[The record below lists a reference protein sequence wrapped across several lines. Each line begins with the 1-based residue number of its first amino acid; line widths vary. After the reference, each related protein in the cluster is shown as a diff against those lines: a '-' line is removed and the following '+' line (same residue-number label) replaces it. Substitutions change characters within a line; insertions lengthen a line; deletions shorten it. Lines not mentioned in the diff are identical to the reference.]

1 MPLAAGQSLLHYR
14 LVEPIGAGG
23 MGVVWKAVDTSL
35 DREVAIKVLP
45 EAVAGDAERLARFD
59 REARLLA
66 SLHHPHIAGVYGL
79 HEADGVRFLAMEYVA
94 GEDLSTRLERGPL
107 PPTEAYRIGRE
118 VAEGLEA
125 AHERGIVHRDLKPA
139 NVRLDAEGKAK
150 VLDFGLAKGMDV
162 APSSGDIARSPTL
175 TAAGTVAGLIL
186 GTAAYM
192 SPEQAAGQTTDRRCD
207 IWSFGVML
215 HEMLTGRRMFAA
227 ETVSHTLADVL
238 RAPIDVADL
247 PAGTTP
253 GVRRLIERCL
263 VRDRQRRLRDIGEAR
278 IALEDA
284 LANPH
289 ATEAP
294 AEAAAAPAP
303 VSRRANLLPWAIT
316 AAALVL
322 AVASFLLNRGD
333 APASEAQ
340 TLRFSI
346 EMPNDSGL
354 RQGDGAQITISP
366 DGRSIV
372 TTGGRGAKQGL
383 YVRQLD
389 RFEPRMIEGSE
400 GGSRPNFSPDG
411 TSIAFVVDSSL
422 KRVRISGGPATEI
435 GRISASQNG
444 ISWGADGYLYYSDQ
458 GKVFR
463 IPDGGGEAEIVN
475 RDGGQR
481 LDFPSLLP
489 GGRTILCNSPVGT
502 GLDGRLMA
510 YDLASGKVKELGL
523 EGTDPRYVPTGHVI
537 FARGGRAFMA
547 PFDLAAL

>member
-1 MPLAAGQSLLHYR
+1 VPLTAGQELLHYR
-14 LVEPIGAGG
+14 LVEPIGEGG

-45 EAVAGDAERLARFD
+45 EAVAGNSERLARFD

-66 SLHHPHIAGVYGL
+66 SLNHPHIAGVFGL
-79 HEADGVRFLAMEYVA
+79 HEAGGVRFLAMEYVP
-94 GEDLSTRLERGPL
+94 GEDLAARLERGPL
-107 PPTEAYRIGRE
+107 PTAEALRIACE

-139 NVRLDAEGKAK
+139 NVRLAADGKAK
-150 VLDFGLAKGMDV
+150 VLDFGLAKGLDV

-238 RAPIDVADL
+238 RAPIEVGDL
-247 PAGTTP
+247 PAGTPP

-263 VRDRQRRLRDIGEAR
+263 VRDRHRRLRDIGEAR

-284 LANPH
+284 LADPH
-289 ATEAP
+289 ATDAP
-294 AEAAAAPAP
+294 AETPSAPAP
-303 VSRRANLLPWAIT
+303 VPRHASVLPWAVA
-316 AAALVL
+316 AAALGL
-322 AVASFLLNRGD
+322 AAASFLLNRGG
-333 APASEAQ
+333 APAAEPE

-383 YVRQLD
+383 YVRSLD
-389 RFEPRMIEGSE
+389 RFEPRMVEGTE

-411 TSIAFVVDSSL
+411 AGSRPLRTASPGAPTATSTTPTRGRSSGFPTAA
-422 KRVRISGGPATEI
+422 VR
-435 GRISASQNG
+435 
-444 ISWGADGYLYYSDQ
+444 
-458 GKVFR
+458 
-463 IPDGGGEAEIVN
+463 
-475 RDGGQR
+475 
-481 LDFPSLLP
+481 PS
-489 GGRTILCNSPVGT
+489 S
-502 GLDGRLMA
+502 
-510 YDLASGKVKELGL
+510 
-523 EGTDPRYVPTGHVI
+523 
-537 FARGGRAFMA
+537 
-547 PFDLAAL
+547 